1 MIRLFELA
9 GWILGGLPT
18 LLVTAMAR
26 LAGKLAF
33 ELMGK
38 VRRNTIANMSVVLG
52 RPGTDPVVKALA
64 RESVA
69 QYAEHSIDLLRFHQD
84 SHFDLRRR
92 VKSIEG
98 WENVV
103 DARKLKRGGIFVTAH
118 FGNWDVAGATVA
130 FDYPLTV
137 IQETFSNPE
146 ANELL
151 RRVRADKNV
160 NAVQLGYAARPA
172 LRALRRNEYLG
183 VVADR
188 PTPGEGVEVSFFGRR
203 TYVPAG
209 TAKLAIRTGAPIVV
223 GGAIRNPDQTYSAVA
238 YPPIYT
244 DSERSPNA
252 SVEGITQAVMGNI
265 EAMIRRRPDQWYM
278 FRPMWPKHLNP
289 QNAVGRSASSPA

>member
-9 GWILGGLPT
+9 GWILDRLPT
-18 LLVTAMAR
+18 LLVTAVAR

-33 ELMGK
+33 EVMGK
-38 VRRNTIANMSVVLG
+38 IRRNTIANMSVVLG
-52 RPGTDPVVKALA
+52 RPETDPAVRALA

-69 QYAEHSIDLLRFHQD
+69 QYAEHSVDLLRFHQ
-84 SHFDLRRR
+84 STHSELRRR
-92 VKSIEG
+92 VVSIEG
-98 WENVV
+98 WENVLA
-103 DARKLKRGGIFVTAH
+103 ARRVGKGGIFVTAH
-118 FGNWDVAGATVA
+118 FGNWDAAGATVA

-151 RRVRADKNV
+151 RRVRADKKIR
-160 NAVQLGYAARPA
+160 AVQLGNAARPA

-203 TYVPAG
+203 THVPAG
-209 TAKLAIRTGAPIVV
+209 TARLAIRMGAPIIA
-223 GGAIRNPDQTYSAVA
+223 GGAIRNRDRTYSAII

-244 DSERSPNA
+244 DGDKSPNA
-252 SVEGITQAVMGNI
+252 SVEGITQAVMSNI

-278 FRPMWPKHLNP
+278 FRPMWPKHSNP
-289 QNAVGRSASSPA
+289 RNEVGQSVTLPA